1 MTRIETN
8 QDGFVVDAALL
19 SDAFN
24 LESDKFQPLMW
35 SGRDQVPLRNRR

>member
-24 LESDKFQPLMW
+24 LESDRF
-35 SGRDQVPLRNRR
+35 